1 MTTADGTGT
10 PGGGVSV
17 KRMTKEVGRALVRAA
32 GQDWTHIRAE
42 YRAAGRHIEVDL
54 IIAGP
59 DGAPRLARPPAEVV
73 EGLGRIRRA
82 MYRPGEGTWLSAIY
96 EISPDG
102 SYTWECEPNLEPVWR
117 RVPPPIGF
125 QDELRDHPRDE
136 ANTPDWLR
144 ARAGLPP
151 RPAEPVPDTP
161 TPPHPMNAQTP
172 APGPTPRPAPHPTGG
187 PQRPLPP
194 PPVPG
199 TPPGGFP
206 SRAAGT
212 PPSGFPPP
220 APGTP
225 PSGFPPRAAGPRHR
239 GRTPIPPRRGPE
251 PWGPPAQSRQAPP
264 TPHTPR
270 GGSPER

>member
-10 PGGGVSV
+10 PGGEGVSV
-17 KRMTKEVGRALVRAA
+17 KRMTKQVGRALVRAA
-32 GQDWTHIRAE
+32 GPDWTHIRAE
-42 YRAAGRHIEVDL
+42 YRSAGRHIEVDL
-54 IIAGP
+54 IIAGA
-59 DGAPRLARPPAEVV
+59 DGAPRLVRPPAEVV

-125 QDELRDHPRDE
+125 QDELREHPRDE

-151 RPAEPVPDTP
+151 RPVEPVPDTP
-161 TPPHPMNAQTP
+161 TPPRPMSAQTP
-172 APGPTPRPAPHPTGG
+172 GPGPAPHQAGARRPTA
-187 PQRPLPP
+187 PP
-194 PPVPG
+194 PPG
-199 TPPGGFP
+199 TPPP
-206 SRAAGT
+206 
-212 PPSGFPPP
+212 GFPPP

-225 PSGFPPRAAGPRHR
+225 PSGFPPRPAGPRHR

-251 PWGPPAQSRQAPP
+251 PWGPPAQGRQA
-264 TPHTPR
+264 
-270 GGSPER
+270 